1 MDPAEDLYRVLGVHP
16 GAEPAAIKQAYRR
29 LSMEHHPDRKPG
41 DASATA
47 TFARLSQAYEILG
60 NPVMRREYDEGRVGA
75 DGRKQPAYPGIP
87 KEYFAA
93 MFGGGVQADQFG
105 NDLRV
110 FHRPGASQGSFIR
123 SGPGGQF
130 RSVHACVPDLEAR
143 VRVSLEKA
151 YSGCTVPLAVRRFIR
166 EGQSEREEKETLYMP
181 VPKGIDNDE
190 IIRLEGKGNILDG
203 RAGAVKV
210 FVDVDN
216 HTDLRRDGLDLV
228 YTCSIGLKEALT
240 GPSFEIQ
247 HLDGRTLR
255 MKGSGSVIG
264 PGSKKVLKGLGMI
277 RDGEK
282 GNLVVEYN
290 VIFPTRLTKEQ
301 LKALNEIL

>member
-1 MDPAEDLYRVLGVHP
+1 
-16 GAEPAAIKQAYRR
+16 
-29 LSMEHHPDRKPG
+29 
-41 DASATA
+41 
-47 TFARLSQAYEILG
+47 
-60 NPVMRREYDEGRVGA
+60 
-75 DGRKQPAYPGIP
+75 
-87 KEYFAA
+87 
-93 MFGGGVQADQFG
+93 
-105 NDLRV
+105 
-110 FHRPGASQGSFIR
+110 
-123 SGPGGQF
+123 
-130 RSVHACVPDLEAR
+130 
-143 VRVSLEKA
+143 
-151 YSGCTVPLAVRRFIR
+151 VRRFIR